1 MKHPL
6 FVRTALALSVAGLF
20 SSSAFSAGFQVNE
33 HSANGLGRAMAGQA
47 AKPENASVLAT
58 NPAAITAFD
67 KAQFSAQVSYLDPE
81 VDIRGDMT
89 TSVGGATITSDASA
103 EDIAESAVIPS
114 VFYAAPVNDKFSW
127 GIGLFTSYG
136 LSTDYSDDYNALHYA
151 DEAEIISFT
160 VNPAVAWK
168 ATDTLS
174 LGLGLNVTYAD
185 AKISTSIPQVFGQVM
200 GNPALGNLTIV
211 EMAGDDIGYGW
222 NAGVF
227 WQPADGTN
235 VALSYRAET
244 QLELAGE
251 IKSDLGVLIPEVA
264 ELYNQG
270 GSLDLNFAAVTELAI
285 DQEIDEQWSV
295 QASVNYTDWSTF
307 DKLEANLDSGYD
319 LLLKEED
326 FEDTWRWSAGVTYQY
341 DEKLTLRAGYAYDE
355 GAVSFAH
362 RSLSIPDT
370 DRHWVSAGATWALTD
385 DTSVDMA
392 YVYIKGREA
401 AVSQQRAI
409 GSIVSDLTAT
419 EHAKAQILS
428 VQINTAF

>member
-1 MKHPL
+1 M
-6 FVRTALALSVAGLF
+6 
-20 SSSAFSAGFQVNE
+20 
-33 HSANGLGRAMAGQA
+33 
-47 AKPENASVLAT
+47 
-58 NPAAITAFD
+58 
-67 KAQFSAQVSYLDPE
+67 
-81 VDIRGDMT
+81 
-89 TSVGGATITSDASA
+89 
-103 EDIAESAVIPS
+103 
-114 VFYAAPVNDKFSW
+114 
-127 GIGLFTSYG
+127 
-136 LSTDYSDDYNALHYA
+136 
-151 DEAEIISFT
+151 
-160 VNPAVAWK
+160 
-168 ATDTLS
+168 
-174 LGLGLNVTYAD
+174 
-185 AKISTSIPQVFGQVM
+185 
-200 GNPALGNLTIV
+200 
-211 EMAGDDIGYGW
+211 
-222 NAGVF
+222 
-227 WQPADGTN
+227 
-235 VALSYRAET
+235 
-244 QLELAGE
+244 
-251 IKSDLGVLIPEVA
+251 LIPEVA